1 MAKGTIKVR
10 EQKDGTLS
18 YDVIVSY
25 KDAGTGK
32 WKQIWKTASG
42 SRKADT
48 LKTKLLG
55 EVDKGNYIKPSK
67 ITVAVHLEEWL
78 KGSIRSTVSPSTQEL
93 YTVLCKKHL
102 IPSLGSLR
110 LSQLRPQHIQK
121 LYADKLQQGLSPRTV
136 QLIHVCLHKALDNA
150 IRTGLMTRSPL
161 DAVDV
166 PKVGHHAMKT
176 MTEEDIKLFLDEARK
191 GDYYALFFTLLF
203 TGLRRGE
210 ALSLRWTDIDLIGAQ
225 LSVNHTMQFINN
237 QVTFKQPKTASSRR
251 QIALTPATCIILRLH
266 RETQNNIRQHAGL
279 ENVADNDLVFCQYN
293 GKPYLPNSITHAW
306 IKLTRRCGLDGIR
319 LHDARHTHASLL
331 LKQGI
336 HPKVVQERLGHA
348 GIAITLDLYSHVA
361 PGMQKAAADGFD
373 EAVIGRVSPSNSL
386 DSH

>member
-1 MAKGTIKVR
+1 
-10 EQKDGTLS
+10 
-18 YDVIVSY
+18 
-25 KDAGTGK
+25 
-32 WKQIWKTASG
+32 
-42 SRKADT
+42 
-48 LKTKLLG
+48 
-55 EVDKGNYIKPSK
+55 
-67 ITVAVHLEEWL
+67 
-78 KGSIRSTVSPSTQEL
+78 
-93 YTVLCKKHL
+93 
-102 IPSLGSLR
+102 
-110 LSQLRPQHIQK
+110 
-121 LYADKLQQGLSPRTV
+121 
-136 QLIHVCLHKALDNA
+136 
-150 IRTGLMTRSPL
+150 
-161 DAVDV
+161 
-166 PKVGHHAMKT
+166 
-176 MTEEDIKLFLDEARK
+176 
-191 GDYYALFFTLLF
+191 
-203 TGLRRGE
+203 
-210 ALSLRWTDIDLIGAQ
+210 
-225 LSVNHTMQFINN
+225 MQFINN